1 MNQSARRAQKITLG
15 AAVFNK
21 QGMILVDADGLV
33 PSTIITDSFIPT
45 VSGLQIQDDNM
56 TISDKNAE

>member
-1 MNQSARRAQKITLG
+1 MNQAARRAQKITLG

-21 QGMILVDADGLV
+21 QGMILVDADGLI

-45 VSGLQIQDDNM
+45 VGDLQIQYDN
-56 TISDKNAE
+56 IIIADQI